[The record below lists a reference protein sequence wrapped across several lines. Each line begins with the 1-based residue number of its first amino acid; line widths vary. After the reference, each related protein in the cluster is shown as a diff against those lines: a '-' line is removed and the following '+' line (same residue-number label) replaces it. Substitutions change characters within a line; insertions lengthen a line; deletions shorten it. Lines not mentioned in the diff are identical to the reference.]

1 MPYAGIGKIKKPL
14 RIGMAESHAL
24 DHERPTE
31 TAGQVLCRAREAAGF
46 ARAQVAEITKIPE
59 RHLLAIEQDDF
70 AALPARAY
78 AVGFSRT
85 YARALGLD
93 EAEIARLVR
102 IELDGA
108 GTEPTPRAAT
118 FEPGDPARIPSSAL
132 AWLAA
137 ILGIAVIVTGFMFW
151 RSYYSP
157 AAELPPIAA
166 DAPIVAP
173 SPVAASPAPATTG
186 QVVFTALESGVWVKF
201 YDASGQLLQ
210 KELANG
216 ESYSVP
222 PNANG
227 PMLWTARP
235 QALAI
240 TVGGKPVPKLAETQR
255 TMKDVP
261 VTAAALLARPARPA
275 AAPAVASVPAAA
287 RPAAARPAAR
297 ATPAASAA
305 PTLAATPTP
314 EASTVSQ

>member
-1 MPYAGIGKIKKPL
+1 
-14 RIGMAESHAL
+14 MAESHLL
-24 DHERPTE
+24 DNEPPVE
-31 TAGQVLCRAREAAGF
+31 TPGQILCRAREAAGF

-102 IELDGA
+102 VEIDGTGA
-108 GTEPTPRAAT
+108 EPTARAVT
-118 FEPGDPARIPSSAL
+118 FEPGDPARIPSSAF

-137 ILGIAVIVTGFMFW
+137 ALAIAVIAVGFVFW

-166 DAPIVAP
+166 DAPPPAV
-173 SPVAASPAPATTG
+173 SPAPVASAASG
-186 QVVFTALESGVWVKF
+186 QVAFTALEPGVWVKI

-210 KELANG
+210 KELAQG
-216 ESYSVP
+216 ETYAVP
-222 PNANG
+222 PSANG
-227 PMLWTARP
+227 PMIWTARP
-235 QALAI
+235 QALGVTI
-240 TVGGKPVPKLAETQR
+240 DGKPVPKLAETQM
-255 TMKDVP
+255 TLKDVP
-261 VTAAALLARPARPA
+261 VTAAALRARPASAAGAVPPA
-275 AAPAVASVPAAA
+275 AAPP
-287 RPAAARPAAR
+287 AR
-297 ATPAASAA
+297 ATPNAAHTPRPASTTSGNTPAA
-305 PTLAATPTP
+305 VQATTTAPTP